1 MAGTLFPVFV
11 MLWVRRAARPES
23 ARPLFSPALIGLSA
37 EVRSYTLALLFTSI
51 ALWLLDVALDRSS
64 VWYLASFC
72 RETRKLLL
80 CQGLAVS

>member
-64 VWYLASFC
+64 VWYLA
-72 RETRKLLL
+72 KL
-80 CQGLAVS
+80 AEHI